1 MAIANA
7 TLRYQAGNAKLE
19 SYLAWDDSSNK
30 PRPGVLIVH
39 EWWGLDDYV
48 KGRANQLAQM
58 GFTAMAV
65 DMYGGGKQAANP
77 DEAGKAMNAVLGDMD
92 NGTKRLATSLAIL
105 KSQKLV
111 DAKKTAAI
119 GYCFGGA
126 MVLHMARSGMDVG
139 GVASFHGS
147 LGSFVEP
154 KPDSVRAK
162 VLVCH
167 GAEDKLVP
175 DDDIKAFRT
184 QMDKAGASYE
194 FVSYPGAL
202 HGFSNPEA
210 TGRGKQYGLPLAY
223 DEKTD
228 KASWAKMKGMFDSIF
243 R

>member
-1 MAIANA
+1 MGIANA
-7 TLRYQAGNAKLE
+7 TLRYKAGNATLE
-19 SYLAWDDSSNK
+19 SYLAWDDTSSK
-30 PRPGVLIVH
+30 PRPGVMVIH

-48 KGRANQLAQM
+48 KGRANQLAAM
-58 GFTAMAV
+58 GYTALAV
-65 DMYGGGKQAANP
+65 DMYGGGKEAANP

-92 NGTKRLATSLAIL
+92 NGTKRLATSLAVL

-111 DAKKTAAI
+111 DAKRTAAI

-147 LGSFVEP
+147 LGSFADP
-154 KPDSVRAK
+154 APGSIRAK

-167 GAEDKLVP
+167 GGDDKLVA

-184 QMDKAGASYE
+184 QMDKAQAKYE

-210 TGRGKQYGLPLAY
+210 TGRGKKYGLPLAY

-228 KASWAKMKGMFDSIF
+228 KASWAKMKSMFDSIF
-243 R
+243 